1 MWNEDDSKNIESLVL
16 EMKNEKKVD
25 NTKLLLDVIPRS
37 ALGYEFSLE
46 KVNIHRLNILKVKIH
61 INYQDLTGFVRDNL
75 GREIFSH
82 DHRWS

>member
-25 NTKLLLDVIPRS
+25 NTKLLLDLIPRS

-46 KVNIHRLNILKVKIH
+46 KVNIHRLNILKVK
-61 INYQDLTGFVRDNL
+61 Y
-75 GREIFSH
+75 SY
-82 DHRWS
+82 

>member
-46 KVNIHRLNILKVKIH
+46 KVNIHRLNILKVNIY
-61 INYQDLTGFVRDNL
+61 IN
-75 GREIFSH
+75 
-82 DHRWS
+82 